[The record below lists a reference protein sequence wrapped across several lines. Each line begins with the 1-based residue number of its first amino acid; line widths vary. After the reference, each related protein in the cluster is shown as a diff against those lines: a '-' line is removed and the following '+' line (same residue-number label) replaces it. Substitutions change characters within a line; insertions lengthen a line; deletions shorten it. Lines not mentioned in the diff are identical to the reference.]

1 MTAELIS
8 VIVPVGRVDA
18 HLREELDALCAQD
31 TDRSFEVV
39 MARNTDAPEAV
50 AALDEMVR
58 SLDDSRFRVV
68 PAAGRRGA
76 AHARNAGAAAATGAV
91 LAFCDADDV
100 VDPSWLGALVAGL
113 EGYDAVSG
121 HVVDLGLSQRQ
132 ADARPPTTPDA
143 LPSFL
148 GVPYLLSGCLAISRE
163 VFDEVGG
170 FDEDMIRCE
179 DIAFSWSLLGRG
191 RRIGFVPEASLAYR
205 HRPGL
210 WPMVQQHFHY
220 GRGMAQVLVRYGI
233 PDGEGWERPSG
244 LGMLRPNGQPGGR
257 RSFASFARRGALA
270 AGRVTGIAEERLRS
284 RSDRP

>member
-1 MTAELIS
+1 MTVELIS
-8 VIVPVGRVDA
+8 VVVPVGRVDA
-18 HLREELDALCAQD
+18 HLREEVDALRAQD
-31 TDRSFEVV
+31 TDRPFEVV
-39 MARNTDAPEAV
+39 LARNTDDPAAV

-58 SLDDSRFRVV
+58 AIDDPRFRVV
-68 PAAGRRGA
+68 PAADRRGA
-76 AHARNAGAAAATGAV
+76 AHARNAGAAAATGSI

-121 HVVDLGLSQRQ
+121 HVVDLGLTERQ
-132 ADARPPTTPDA
+132 AGARPPTTPDA
-143 LPSFL
+143 LPTFL
-148 GVPYLLSGCLAISRE
+148 GVPYLLSGCLAVSRE
-163 VFDEVGG
+163 IFDEVGG

-191 RRIGFVPEASLAYR
+191 RTIGFVPEASLAYR

-210 WPMVQQHFHY
+210 RPMVQQHFHY
-220 GRGMAQVLVRYGI
+220 GRGMAQVLARYGI
-233 PDGEGWERPSG
+233 PDGDGFQKPSG

-270 AGRVTGIAEERLRS
+270 AGRVTGIVEERLHS
-284 RSDRP
+284 RSGRP